1 MSIRSFTVCSRL
13 LRPRYEVPKKSGPR
27 SIKVD
32 EELLGTI
39 TSEIS
44 ENCPVTAGGI
54 IRGDGGETFEAVRK
68 IGWGVNSTVWVG
80 RDCSAK
86 ACPKYVALKILNKYA
101 THEHDESSGKKTS
114 ELKILLRTYIGKEPD
129 HRPQKPLYRE
139 QGLKDPPHP
148 GWFRVSGCLGF
159 FSCEN
164 NPQHFVIV
172 FPLYGENMKEF
183 MCDEPNKRLTAPLV
197 KKVAKDTLLALD
209 YIHSY
214 CGIIHCDVKPENILV
229 DFNIGNDVDDLFEI
243 IMKKEPNAGRQ
254 GYAASLWLP
263 HHILENPRVVLSDFS
278 HASWNDLIE
287 RSPVTLG
294 SAALRAPELIWGFA
308 YGTPIDIWAFG
319 CTIFE
324 LLTGKPLFR
333 FPDSRTPNEFDEE
346 PRYHLNLMQA
356 LAGEPYFP
364 AAREGTPMIGKDF
377 INSDGWIKS
386 PTGGSTLNEL
396 VSKDVPDDVE
406 DKDKFEAF
414 LRRCL
419 KLDPRQRASAS
430 ELLNDPWLA
439 DD

>member
-1 MSIRSFTVCSRL
+1 MKVAETG
-13 LRPRYEVPKKSGPR
+13 LRTT
-27 SIKVD
+27 KVD
-32 EELLGTI
+32 EELLGSD
-39 TSEIS
+39 TSRYY
-44 ENCPVTAGGI
+44 PVSVGSI
-54 IRGDGGETFEAVRK
+54 IRGDEGETFEAVRK
-68 IGWGVNSTVWVG
+68 LGWGVNSTVWVG
-80 RDCSAK
+80 RDCSDK

-139 QGLKDPPHP
+139 QGLAGRPPHP
-148 GWFRVSGCLGF
+148 GWLRVSGCLGF

-183 MCDEPNKRLTAPLV
+183 MCGEPNKRLTAPLA

-209 YIHSY
+209 YLHSH
-214 CGIIHCDVKPENILV
+214 CAIIHCDVKPENILV
-229 DFNIGNDVDDLFEI
+229 DFNIGNDVDDLFEA

-254 GYAASLWLP
+254 GHAASLWLP
-263 HHILENPRVVLSDFS
+263 HHIIEKKLRVVLADFS

-333 FPDSRTPNEFDEE
+333 FSDSRSPNEFDEE
-346 PRYHLNLMQA
+346 PRYHLNLMQV
-356 LAGEPYFP
+356 LSGEPYFP
-364 AAREGTPMIGKDF
+364 AAREGTPTIGNDF
-377 INSDGWIKS
+377 IDSDGWIKS
-386 PTGGSTLNEL
+386 SMGGSTLNEL

-419 KLDPRQRASAS
+419 RLDPRQRASAS
-430 ELLNDPWLA
+430 ELLNDPWLT